1 MIILESRPGR
11 PTLAEGG
18 ILLLASNGMHVLN
31 GLDLAHTL
39 LEQDSGVQVPWIT
52 INDSAGGLIGRVPH
66 GSEERYGFAS
76 TMVMRSDLHDVLL
89 DQVEKKRLH
98 IKWGAQVQSI
108 EESDDGVLVRWVRD
122 GLSQEKKVDLLIGA
136 DGIWSTVRPR

>member
-1 MIILESRPGR
+1 M
-11 PTLAEGG
+11 LAP
-18 ILLLASNGMHVLN
+18 NGMHVLN
-31 GLDLAHTL
+31 GLDLARTL
-39 LEQDSGVQVPWIT
+39 LQRDSGIQVPWIT
-52 INDSAGGLIGRVPH
+52 INDSAGGLIGKVPQ

-89 DQVEKKRLH
+89 DQVEKNRLD

-108 EESDDGVLVRWVRD
+108 EEFDDGVLVRWIQN
-122 GLSQEKKVDLLIGA
+122 GLPQEKKVELLVGA